1 MQTSASADPLMWAA
15 AGYHE
20 PGLEQ
25 CPLKQ
30 TSHRIII
37 KVRKDI

>member
-15 AGYHE
+15 AGHHE

-25 CPLKQ
+25 SLLKQ
-30 TSHRIII
+30 TSHLTIV
-37 KVRKDI
+37 KVRKEN